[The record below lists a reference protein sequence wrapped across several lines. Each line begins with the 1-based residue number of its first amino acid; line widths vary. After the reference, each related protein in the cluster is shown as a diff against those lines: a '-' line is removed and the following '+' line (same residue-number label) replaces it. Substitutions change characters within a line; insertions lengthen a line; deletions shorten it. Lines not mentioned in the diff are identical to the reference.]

1 MISSDDACLQCTA
14 RPTHSFVHLPNCPY
28 RFLVMPQE
36 DRRAAHKQASERF
49 AQYLDEEHVSL
60 GITHRSLW
68 RECRDA
74 IERKAPAE
82 TDILDENDRRRILDD
97 LVKKLIKVVLHFN
110 PCILSMSIHLLE
122 RCA

>member
-1 MISSDDACLQCTA
+1 MLKPFPSNG
-14 RPTHSFVHLPNCPY
+14 RFVCGS
-28 RFLVMPQE
+28 PQE

-49 AQYLDEEHVSL
+49 AQFLDEEYVSL

-68 RECRDA
+68 RETRDA

-97 LVKKLIKVVLHFN
+97 LVKKLIKVCA
-110 PCILSMSIHLLE
+110 PIACCWCSPLSLSKPWYTCLGGYCPSPPHRWSLS
-122 RCA
+122 